1 MKMVPMFCLV
11 AAFAAPLHA
20 QVCSGGAGGGIDATG
35 NQCSDASTVGAH
47 ENASNIASSGPTAK
61 MNGNQQS
68 TAATVVT
75 RLPTKVSGVSGAPAA
90 STVSAQGASRFAK
103 AAPPPSAPVKTSKI
117 ETVDASSCAGGPD
130 GGMDAT
136 GNQCA
141 ESTVAGMNIGR
152 IVVAKP

>member
-75 RLPTKVSGVSGAPAA
+75 RLPTKVSGAA
-90 STVSAQGASRFAK
+90 ATPVVSAQGASRIAK
-103 AAPPPSAPVKTSKI
+103 APAPPSAPVKTSKI
-117 ETVDASSCAGGPD
+117 ETTDVSPCSGGLH

-141 ESTVAGMNIGR
+141 EYPVAGTNTVPV
-152 IVVAKP
+152 VVAKP

>member
-1 MKMVPMFCLV
+1 MNMVPMFCLV
-11 AAFAAPLHA
+11 AVFAGPLHA
-20 QVCSGGAGGGIDATG
+20 QVCSGGAHGGIDATG
-35 NQCSDASTVGAH
+35 NQCGDTATIGLYANGSDIVSPR
-47 ENASNIASSGPTAK
+47 PTAK
-61 MNGNQQS
+61 MSGIQQS
-68 TAATVVT
+68 TAATAGT
-75 RLPTKVSGVSGAPAA
+75 RPTMKMSGAPAT

-141 ESTVAGMNIGR
+141 ESPVAGMNTGR